1 MFHKL
6 SAVAYELP
14 LSGVVLSTFSYPL
27 IHLRSSSTEV
37 MCVCI
42 YIYIYIYKL
51 TWIKFNPS
59 KFSYNFLLDMNFEN
73 LILDCMFFMY
83 LACMSNLIQIGCYLL
98 FD

>member
-6 SAVAYELP
+6 SAMAYELP
-14 LSGVVLSTFSYPL
+14 PSGVVLSTFSYPL

-42 YIYIYIYKL
+42 YIYIYTL

-59 KFSYNFLLDMNFEN
+59 NFSYIFLLDMNFEN

-83 LACMSNLIQIGCYLL
+83 LTRMSNLIQIGCYLL